1 MGTAYAIIQNH
12 RGLAADWTGND
23 PTLLAGEVGIE
34 TDTGKIKI
42 GNGTSTWTELD
53 YFMDPVGIQGY
64 GPDGM
69 VTLSANA
76 ASALYTV
83 MSDATSMLSAN
94 IYGWDDVSSTWNR
107 VRLDPVD
114 NNLISMEEVHHK
126 IHTGDTYV
134 ITASADSVG
143 DGVNLT
149 LILSSGAAS
158 SVHVANVDV
167 FSSNAAWY
175 SVYEGVTLS
184 AGPVSRAIYNRNR
197 QSAKVATCAASSYS
211 NAQRGFSEGTQLSRM
226 AVGAKGAGGGLHD
239 SEWILAKSTVYVFM
253 ITADSASTNL
263 GIQLD
268 LYENEK

>member
-1 MGTAYAIIQNH
+1 MGTAYATIQNH

-83 MSDATSMLSAN
+83 LSDATSMLSAN
-94 IYGWDDVSSTWNR
+94 IYGWDDVGSTWNR

-126 IHTGDTYV
+126 ITQETHTSLPLVQIPWVTG
-134 ITASADSVG
+134 
-143 DGVNLT
+143 
-149 LILSSGAAS
+149 LILR
-158 SVHVANVDV
+158 
-167 FSSNAAWY
+167 
-175 SVYEGVTLS
+175 LS
-184 AGPVSRAIYNRNR
+184 YH
-197 QSAKVATCAASSYS
+197 
-211 NAQRGFSEGTQLSRM
+211 L
-226 AVGAKGAGGGLHD
+226 GLH
-239 SEWILAKSTVYVFM
+239 LRFM
-253 ITADSASTNL
+253 
-263 GIQLD
+263 
-268 LYENEK
+268 